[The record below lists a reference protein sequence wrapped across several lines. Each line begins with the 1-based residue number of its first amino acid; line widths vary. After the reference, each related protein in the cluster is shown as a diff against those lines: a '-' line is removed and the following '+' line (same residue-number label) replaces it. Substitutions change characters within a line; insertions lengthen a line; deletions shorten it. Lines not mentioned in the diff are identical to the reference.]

1 MLHVERE
8 HSVARTNVLRT
19 DVFLFKK
26 ERRDGC
32 DECGCEGDWAALQSN
47 GFLYFPYQS
56 TGAKVCF
63 SLTTREG
70 STMLRRKVIN

>member
-19 DVFLFKK
+19 DVFFSRK
-26 ERRDGC
+26 ERMDGC
-32 DECGCEGDWAALQSN
+32 DECGCEGDGTALQSN
-47 GFLYFPYQS
+47 GFLYFPYQL

>member
-8 HSVARTNVLRT
+8 RLVARTNVLRT
-19 DVFLFKK
+19 DVFLFRK

-32 DECGCEGDWAALQSN
+32 DECGCEGN
-47 GFLYFPYQS
+47 GTAYKAMDFCIFLTKL

-63 SLTTREG
+63 SLTTRER